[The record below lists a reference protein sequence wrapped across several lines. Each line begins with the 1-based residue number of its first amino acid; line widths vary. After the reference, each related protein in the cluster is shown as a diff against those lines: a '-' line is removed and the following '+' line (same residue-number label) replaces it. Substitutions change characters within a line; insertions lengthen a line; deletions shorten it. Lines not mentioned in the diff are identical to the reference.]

1 MQVDRN
7 SIVFEISH
15 RYMINAM
22 PIVHL
27 LTVETC
33 GTLQGLSRPTKL
45 QKKSDTVKPNKLIK
59 TDMQDL

>member
-1 MQVDRN
+1 
-7 SIVFEISH
+7 
-15 RYMINAM
+15 M